1 MERFGRYELLRK
13 IATGGM
19 AEIYLARQAG
29 IEGFEKLLVLKRILP
44 HLAENEEFVEMFLHE
59 ARVAVRLNHPN
70 VVQIFDLGEA
80 DGAFFIA
87 MEYIHGEDARRIW
100 RQSELVG
107 NPIPVPLVCRIVMD
121 AAAGLDYAHKRTDA
135 SGAPLRIIHRDVS
148 PQNLLVSFE
157 GAVKVVDFGIAKAAD
172 QATQTRSGVLKG
184 KYSYMSP
191 EQASGKEI
199 DNRTDQFALG
209 IVFYELLTLRRLFK
223 RSNDIQTLTAVS
235 ECKVAPPSGLNSR
248 IPEGLDAIVMKALAR
263 NPNDRYRDLSEMQ
276 MAIEEWLLVN
286 QQPSSPSHLAA
297 FLKAIYADRLA
308 KEQEVGTPV
317 FQDPSEPSSS
327 VSARQSPRR
336 RTGLSAVGQP
346 SLGERTRAARRGSR
360 LGGSLVGKPATYSAP
375 PLAGN
380 EDDDEPTPVEPE
392 PITGSSVSRLV
403 SRMSGRKKAAL
414 GALGVAVLAAAA
426 GVLLLQPQGRTVTT
440 RPGGEAPQPVA
451 EAPQVAAPRYAG
463 LKIVTTPVGAS
474 VVVDG
479 KRQEEPTPLTVAGL
493 ELGVHQVFIEHK
505 GYLDEQR
512 AVKLDEEGTIV
523 PLNLE
528 LRADPKQLLVRLV
541 VETEPPGAEVILD
554 GQRLGPAPISRMVR
568 ANRTAQLEVTRGGYK
583 LLREEVLL
591 GAGPEKKLVFTLEAL
606 GHQSSRQP
614 SGPATVSLDCDP
626 PASIWEGKTYL
637 GQTPFRGQLSPGRH
651 RLTLV
656 NRDLGFERTVP
667 LVLEAGET
675 VARSFRLD
683 QGDVLIVATP
693 WADVFL
699 RGKKV
704 GTTPMPKMTL
714 YEGEHQFTLVNT
726 DLGKKKS
733 VLVMVKPGRLE
744 KMTVDMAAE

>member
-1 MERFGRYELLRK
+1 
-13 IATGGM
+13 M

-80 DGAFFIA
+80 EGAYFIA

-135 SGAPLRIIHRDVS
+135 SGAPLNIIHRDVS

-157 GAVKVVDFGIAKAAD
+157 GAVKVADFGIAKAAD

-199 DNRTDQFALG
+199 DHRTDQFALG

-235 ECKVAPPSGLNSR
+235 ECKVAPPSEVNPR
-248 IPEGLDAIVMKALAR
+248 IPQGLDAIVMKALAR
-263 NPNDRYRDLSEMQ
+263 NPDDRYRDLSEMQ

-286 QQPSSPSHLAA
+286 QQPSSPSHLSA

-308 KEQEVGTPV
+308 REQEVGTPI
-317 FQDPSEPSSS
+317 FQDPSETSSS
-327 VSARQSPRR
+327 ISAQAPRR
-336 RTGLSAVGQP
+336 RTGLSAIGQP
-346 SLGERTRAARRGSR
+346 ALGEQTRAARRGPR
-360 LGGSLVGKPATYSAP
+360 AGGSLVGKPAAYRAP
-375 PLAGN
+375 PVPGY

-403 SRMSGRKKAAL
+403 DRMSGRKKAAL
-414 GALGVAVLAAAA
+414 GALGVALVAAAA
-426 GVLLLQPQGRTVTT
+426 GIFLLQPQGRTVTT
-440 RPGGEAPQPVA
+440 RPGGETPQPIA
-451 EAPQVAAPRYAG
+451 EVPKPATPKYAG
-463 LKIVTTPVGAS
+463 LKIVTTPAGAS

-479 KRQEEPTPLTVAGL
+479 KRQEELTPLTVAGL
-493 ELGVHQVFIEHK
+493 ELGVHQIFIEHK

-512 AVKLDEEGTIV
+512 AVTLEEEGTIV

-528 LRADPKQLLVRLV
+528 LKPDPSQRMVRLV
-541 VETEPPGAEVILD
+541 IDTEPPGAEVILD
-554 GQRLGPAPISRMVR
+554 GERIGHSPTTKMIA
-568 ANRTAQLEVTRGGYK
+568 ANRRAQIEVIRDGYRR
-583 LLREEVLL
+583 LSEDVAV
-591 GAGPEKKLVFTLEAL
+591 GPGPEKKLFFTLAESQR
-606 GHQSSRQP
+606 HSTPRQA
-614 SGPATVSLDCDP
+614 SGPATISLDCDP
-626 PASIWEGKTYL
+626 PASIWEGKSFL
-637 GQTPFRGQLSPGRH
+637 GQTPFRGTLPPGRH

-656 NRDLGFERTVP
+656 NRDLGFEMTVP
-667 LVLEAGET
+667 LVLKPGENIT
-675 VARSFRLD
+675 RSYRLD
-683 QGDVLIVATP
+683 QGEVLIVATP
-693 WADVFL
+693 WADVYL
-699 RGKKV
+699 RGKKL
-704 GTTPMPKMTL
+704 GTTPMPKLTL
-714 YEGEHQFTLVNT
+714 YEGEHQLTLVNT
-726 DLGKKKS
+726 DLGTKKS
-733 VLVMVKPGRLE
+733 VVVMVKPGRLE
-744 KMTVDMAAE
+744 KMTVDMAGE